1 MLLLAIWLDNAAW
14 KRAQK
19 YPLVR
24 RRWQPEKGK
33 GKVRLL
39 TRQSLDGRTKARK
52 QFDAVVT
59 GMPIPMKIKVIPVL
73 RMTNW
78 KRKPLPS
85 ARPPPALD

>member
-1 MLLLAIWLDNAAW
+1 METSAEVPAGPPAMATGN
-14 KRAQK
+14 
-19 YPLVR
+19 
-24 RRWQPEKGK
+24 GK